1 VSSIDGLK
9 GGPLFSVRLA
19 IKRELRPGEYEHFLY
34 LHVRLL
40 LALTAVPVSEIGQ
53 AEEEQSKAIY
63 EAASLGVKAAIEGLS
78 DGGVLR
84 SASNLGVI
92 MIV

>member
-1 VSSIDGLK
+1 MHGWRGGLVSL
-9 GGPLFSVRLA
+9 VRLA
-19 IKRELRPGEYEHFLY
+19 MKRKLRTDHYELFLHH
-34 LHVRLL
+34 HVRLL

-78 DGGVLR
+78 DGGFLR

-92 MIV
+92 MIL